1 MTRENFQEV
10 KDKIVAFCE
19 KHNLKTETSSEWH
32 EYDFVMDAG
41 YEAIDCHTLEN
52 PTCITTEQYI
62 LVELPQYQSPL
73 SYEERCEYSNIV
85 LGLGAIA
92 QPDYL
97 IGAESGI
104 CKGIMYC
111 VWAA

>member
-1 MTRENFQEV
+1 MTTETFNQV
-10 KDKIVAFCE
+10 KDQILDFCE
-19 KHNLKTETSSEWH
+19 KHNLRTETSSDWKEV
-32 EYDFVMDAG
+32 DFIFDIG

-52 PTCITTEQYI
+52 PTCITTAQYI
-62 LVELPQYQSPL
+62 LVELPQYIFPL
-73 SYEERCEYSNIV
+73 TYDERYEYSDIV
-85 LGLGAIA
+85 LGLGKIA

-97 IGAESGI
+97 IGAENGI

>member
-10 KDKIVAFCE
+10 KDKIIAFCE
-19 KHNLKTETSSEWH
+19 KYNLKTETSSDWKEV
-32 EYDFVMDAG
+32 DFVFDIG

-52 PTCITTEQYI
+52 PSCISTDQYI
-62 LVELPQYQSPL
+62 LVELPQYVSPL
-73 SYEERCEYSNIV
+73 TYDERCDYSDIV
-85 LGLGAIA
+85 LGLGEIA

-97 IGAESGI
+97 IGAENGI

>member
-1 MTRENFQEV
+1 MTNETFNQV
-10 KDKIVAFCE
+10 KDQILAFCD
-19 KHNLKTETSSEWH
+19 KHYLQTETSSEWS

-41 YEAIDCHTLEN
+41 NEAIDCRTLEN

-62 LVELPQYQSPL
+62 IVKLPQYASPL
-73 SYEERCEYSNIV
+73 TYYERCEYSDIV

-92 QPDYL
+92 QPDYI
-97 IGAESGI
+97 IGAENGI

-111 VWAA
+111 VWSA